1 MQKKIIAISGSPR
14 KGKNTEQL
22 LQEALRGAAE
32 AGAETKLIRL
42 YELKFHGCYSCFAC
56 KRLGSPAFGRCVH
69 GDDLQAV
76 LKEIHEEADGLIMG
90 APIYWGHPSAEMQA
104 FQERLLFQY
113 YDYSPEGKTLLNRVL
128 PVLCIYTMNATAE
141 QTAAYHMDAGW
152 NMTAATCKRFFGSYQ
167 ELRSYDTLQFND
179 YSKYASSMFDEAHK
193 KDVHEREFP
202 EDMAKAYELG
212 RNLLTE

>member
-1 MQKKIIAISGSPR
+1 MSKKIIAISVSPR
-14 KGKNTEQL
+14 KGKNTELL

>member
-1 MQKKIIAISGSPR
+1 MSKKIIAISGSPR
-14 KGKNTEQL
+14 KGKNTELL

-167 ELRSYDTLQFND
+167 ELRSYDTLQFNAD
-179 YSKYASSMFDEAHK
+179 SKYASSMFDEAHK